1 MKLLKGFKNQ
11 ITKFLAKQVVSNT
24 KENYVPFV
32 SEVEEFNAIMGK
44 PNNYTPDI
52 PA

>member
-24 KENYVPFV
+24 KDKLCTICIR
-32 SEVEEFNAIMGK
+32 S
-44 PNNYTPDI
+44 
-52 PA
+52 